1 MFRCVVR
8 SSRANIRAVRC
19 RLGDAVFDDEARRL
33 VRHGDDVHLSPKAF
47 ELLKFLIE
55 QRPRAV
61 SKSELHEHLWPSTF
75 VSDVNLASL
84 VAEVRSALG
93 DSARNSRFVRTA
105 QRFGYAFCGELAP
118 AETAPTLAVPDADIF
133 CWLIHEGRRLPLHAG
148 ENVLG
153 REGEGVIGLDS
164 PTVSRRHARIRVSNR
179 GAVLEDL
186 GSKNGTRLGGASVTT
201 AVALQDRDSI
211 RLGSVELRFRINA
224 GGGSTATWQASPAE
238 RGGPVEDDGDA

>member
-1 MFRCVVR
+1 M
-8 SSRANIRAVRC
+8 RC
-19 RLGDAVFDDEARRL
+19 RLGDTVFDDEARRL

-55 QRPRAV
+55 QRPRAL

-84 VAEVRSALG
+84 VAEVRGALG

-105 QRFGYAFCGELAP
+105 QRFGYAFCGEVTP

-133 CWLIHEGRRLPLHAG
+133 CWLIHEGRRLPLQAG

-153 REGEGVIGLDS
+153 REGDGVIGLDS
-164 PTVSRRHARIRVSNR
+164 PTVSRLHARIRVGGR

-186 GSKNGTRLGGASVTT
+186 GSKNGTRLGGSPITA
-201 AVALQDRDSI
+201 AVALQDGDSI
-211 RLGSVELRFRINA
+211 RLGSVEVRFRISG
-224 GGGSTATWQASPAE
+224 GGGSTETWRVSPAE
-238 RGGPVEDDGDA
+238 RGDPVEDDGNP

>member
-1 MFRCVVR
+1 M
-8 SSRANIRAVRC
+8 RC
-19 RLGDAVFDDEARRL
+19 RFGDTLFDGDARRL
-33 VRHGDDVHLSPKAF
+33 VRHGQEVHLSPKAF
-47 ELLKFLIE
+47 ELLAVLIE
-55 QRPRAV
+55 QRPRAL
-61 SKSELHEHLWPSTF
+61 SKHELHQHLWPSTF

-84 VAEVRSALG
+84 VAEVRRALD

-105 QRFGYAFCGELAP
+105 QRFGYAFCGEVAA
-118 AETAPTLAVPDADIF
+118 AEIAPTLTAPDRDIF

-186 GSKNGTRLGGASVTT
+186 GSKNGTRLGDAPVTT

-211 RLGSVELRFRINA
+211 RLGSVELRFRIHA

-238 RGGPVEDDGDA
+238 RGRPVEDDGEL

>member
-1 MFRCVVR
+1 MAAAIVAATLGQVFAEPLATAGVSMRPGA

-19 RLGDAVFDDEARRL
+19 RLGDTVFDDEARRL

-105 QRFGYAFCGELAP
+105 QRFGYAFCGEVTA
-118 AETAPTLAVPDADIF
+118 AETAPTL
-133 CWLIHEGRRLPLHAG
+133 
-148 ENVLG
+148 
-153 REGEGVIGLDS
+153 
-164 PTVSRRHARIRVSNR
+164 
-179 GAVLEDL
+179 
-186 GSKNGTRLGGASVTT
+186 TRA
-201 AVALQDRDSI
+201 
-211 RLGSVELRFRINA
+211 
-224 GGGSTATWQASPAE
+224 
-238 RGGPVEDDGDA
+238 